1 MRDKQQMKYFKY
13 YPEMAFY
20 FLVKKKN
27 LSFCDMVTPE

>member
-20 FLVKKKN
+20 FLVKKKPII
-27 LSFCDMVTPE
+27 L

>member
-20 FLVKKKN
+20 FLVKKN